1 MPMPSIYHRL
11 GFDMKVEEL
20 IREGVPKQHA
30 VGVVFALARKAW
42 RKKHPRAPYP
52 EFLREPAKKPAKPRK
67 PKKVTVTAAANPV
80 PASSRARLQ
89 EAARLYENFSGH
101 DGEVIAEVER
111 PEFPSE
117 LIVIGE
123 CDGIMYST
131 IRDGV
136 KEKYI
141 HKFHHKARPMFCVT
155 HDGTGIFFLGGE
167 YDFTERGIVDRTDP
181 KQQ

>member
-1 MPMPSIYHRL
+1 MANVPIYDPR
-11 GFDMKVEEL
+11 GFKAKVAL
-20 IREGVPKQHA
+20 LVREGLPQAQA
-30 VGVVFALARKAW
+30 VGATFAMARKAW
-42 RKKHPRAPYP
+42 RALHPRKAFP

-67 PKKVTVTAAANPV
+67 AKKVTVSAAANPV

-131 IRDGV
+131 VRDGV